1 MAQLPT
7 IDMYIN
13 IFLTSERRHRGN
25 WTRLYATNSLLYYDT
40 YLQPNA
46 AFLDLEYRNDCNL
59 MALSYHPPFP
69 ASRHELFQNNLWY
82 DTTFNLLPTRF
93 QTVVRR
99 VMQYWTPNDW
109 RGF

>member
-7 IDMYIN
+7 INIYIKN
-13 IFLTSERRHRGN
+13 FLASERRLGGS
-25 WTRLYATNSLLYYDT
+25 WTRFYATNLLVYYDS
-40 YLQPNA
+40 YLQLNA
-46 AFLDLEYRNDCNL
+46 DSLELKYSHDCNL
-59 MALSYHPPFP
+59 KALSYYSPFP
-69 ASRHELFQNNLWY
+69 GSKYELFQDNLWY